1 MSGGFRRLDERVVH
15 SGYIFDLVT
24 ARFESPEG
32 EIFER
37 DIVRHPGAVSVVPID
52 ADGNIVMVR
61 QYRPALD
68 EPLLEIPAGKRDVAD
83 EPPEV
88 TAQRE
93 LGEEIGMRA
102 DSLELLGTFANAPG
116 FSDELSWV
124 YLGRGLRSVP
134 REVQGIEETHLVIE
148 HVSFDDARAM
158 IADGRLTD
166 TKTIIGVL
174 LSAAKVEGD

>member
-1 MSGGFRRLDERVVH
+1 MSDGFRRLDERIVH

-24 ARFESPEG
+24 ARFASPEG
-32 EIFER
+32 EEFHR
-37 DIVRHPGAVSVVPID
+37 DIVRHPGAVSVVPVTD
-52 ADGNIVMVR
+52 DGNVLMVR

-68 EPLLEIPAGKRDVAD
+68 DLLLEIPAGKRDVAD

-102 DSLELLGTFANAPG
+102 GRLELLGTFANAPG

-124 YLGRGLRSVP
+124 FLGRDLEPVP
-134 REVQGIEETHLVIE
+134 RDVQGVEETHMTLE
-148 HVSFDDARAM
+148 SLSFDEARAM
-158 IADGRLTD
+158 ISDGRLID
-166 TKTIIGVL
+166 TKSIIGIL
-174 LSAAKVEGD
+174 LASTRIDGD